1 MAEQLRQLINSGEYK
16 AGDRIP
22 SERDLAS
29 RLGVGRPAVREAL
42 RELKAQ
48 GLLVA
53 GRGAQGT
60 NVAQLPS
67 PSFAAPLAPLLG
79 AGAERMGEL
88 MEIRSAVEIE
98 AAGLAARRATIEDLH
113 SLSILAA
120 GPGKPLSADDDVAFH
135 AAIAQATHNPL
146 FERVIREPVDLLHDH
161 MAAILN
167 AYYSEPGGGIA
178 LQQQH
183 EAIRRAIRAGDEHKA
198 RQAMRQHLDY
208 VARGLAQLAGT
219 GRMMRLV
226 FIDLDGT
233 LVSGP
238 RHISERVKRTIANVR
253 EGGVEV
259 VLVSSRPPRAMRP
272 FYQQLGLMTPMIACD
287 GALLWNVQ
295 AGAGSSR
302 VSLPST
308 LAAEIVAAG
317 RDLGGIANVESD
329 DEWFTDRLGDLVRD
343 GILNYE
349 VSEPNEVGHIDEVIK
364 AGEPIDKVFIDLR
377 DLDDQTERLGASS
390 LSGTPSRAG
399 RTSTRT
405 SPAILDFTSVDA
417 SKAAMAQ
424 QLARLMQIPAEQVM
438 AIGDHDSDA
447 ALLQWAGVGVA
458 MGNATPAAKAAA
470 DVITSSNLRD
480 GVAEALEQWVLGRR
494 GERPGERPQPGARWE
509 TDRASGR
516 LRAPSGPSRG
526 TRQQDRPER
535 HAQERGVEHASE
547 EKRPHAEP
555 TLGEAQPAVED
566 GPREQRDAR
575 PPRPRATRRC
585 CTDASR

>member
-1 MAEQLRQLINSGEYK
+1 MARHTSSDGQDGDKQRASLLKPVAPKTITDQVAEQLRQLINTGEYK

-22 SERDLAS
+22 SERELAS

-48 GLLVA
+48 GLLIA
-53 GRGAQGT
+53 GRGPQGT
-60 NVAQLPS
+60 NVAHLPS
-67 PSFAAPLAPLLG
+67 PSFAAPLSPLLG
-79 AGAERMGEL
+79 AGAERMAEL

-113 SLSILAA
+113 RLSILAV
-120 GPGKPLSADDDVAFH
+120 GPGKLLSPDDDAAFH
-135 AAIAQATHNPL
+135 AAIAQATHNAL

-178 LQQQH
+178 LHQQH
-183 EAIRRAIRAGDEHKA
+183 EAVRRAIRAGDEQKA

-219 GRMMRLV
+219 GRVMRLV

-238 RHISERVKRTIANVR
+238 RHVSERVKRTIANVR

-295 AGAGSSR
+295 AGAGSAR
-302 VSLPST
+302 VSLSPA

-317 RDLGGIANVESD
+317 RDVGGVANVESD
-329 DEWFTDRLGDLVRD
+329 DEWFTDRLGDLMRD

-349 VSEPNEVGHIDEVIK
+349 VSEPNEVGRIDEVIK

-377 DLDDQTERLGASS
+377 DLGDQTGPSAQLALQRTF
-390 LSGTPSRAG
+390 SGRANMHENVPG
-399 RTSTRT
+399 
-405 SPAILDFTSVDA
+405 ILDFTSIDA

-424 QLARLMQIPAEQVM
+424 QLARQMQIPAEQVM

-458 MGNATPAAKAAA
+458 MGNATPAAKEAA

-480 GVAEALEQWVLGRR
+480 GVAEALDQWVLGRR
-494 GERPGERPQPGARWE
+494 GAPASVPNPGMVG
-509 TDRASGR
+509 D
-516 LRAPSGPSRG
+516 
-526 TRQQDRPER
+526 
-535 HAQERGVEHASE
+535 
-547 EKRPHAEP
+547 
-555 TLGEAQPAVED
+555 
-566 GPREQRDAR
+566 
-575 PPRPRATRRC
+575 
-585 CTDASR
+585 

>member
-1 MAEQLRQLINSGEYK
+1 MTGDACSDKHDGDTEREPLLKPVVPRTITDQVAEQLRQLINSGEYK

-22 SERDLAS
+22 SERDLAT

-48 GLLVA
+48 GLLVV

-60 NVAQLPS
+60 KVANLPS
-67 PSFAAPLAPLLG
+67 PSFTAPLSPLLG
-79 AGAERMGEL
+79 AGAERMAEL

-98 AAGLAARRATIEDLH
+98 AAGLAARRATVEDLH
-113 SLSILAA
+113 RLSILAA
-120 GPGKPLSADDDVAFH
+120 GPSKLLSSDDDAAFH

-146 FERVIREPVDLLHDH
+146 FERVIREPVALLHDH
-161 MAAILN
+161 MEAILS
-167 AYYSEPGGGIA
+167 AYYAEPGGGIA
-178 LQQQH
+178 LHQQH
-183 EAIRRAIRAGDEHKA
+183 EAVRRAIRAGDEQKA
-198 RQAMRQHLDY
+198 RGAMRRHLDY
-208 VARGLAQLAGT
+208 VARGLAQLAGM

-226 FIDLDGT
+226 FIDLNGT

-238 RHISERVKRTIANVR
+238 RHISERVKRTIGNVR

-272 FYQQLGLMTPMIACD
+272 FFQQLGLKTPMIACD

-302 VSLPST
+302 VSLPAA
-308 LAAEIVAAG
+308 LAAEIVTAG
-317 RDLGGIANVESD
+317 RDLGAVANVESD
-329 DEWFTDRLGDLVRD
+329 DEWFTDRPVDLVRD

-349 VSEPNEVGHIDEVIK
+349 VSEPHEVGRIDEVIR

-377 DLDDQTERLGASS
+377 DLGDQGGAVAQ
-390 LSGTPSRAG
+390 LTLQRTFVGRANMYENVPG
-399 RTSTRT
+399 V
-405 SPAILDFTSVDA
+405 LDFTSTDA

-458 MGNATPAAKAAA
+458 MGNASPGAKAAA
-470 DVITSSNLRD
+470 DAITSSNLRD

-494 GERPGERPQPGARWE
+494 GAQVSVPNPGLAG
-509 TDRASGR
+509 D
-516 LRAPSGPSRG
+516 
-526 TRQQDRPER
+526 
-535 HAQERGVEHASE
+535 
-547 EKRPHAEP
+547 
-555 TLGEAQPAVED
+555 
-566 GPREQRDAR
+566 
-575 PPRPRATRRC
+575 
-585 CTDASR
+585 

>member
-1 MAEQLRQLINSGEYK
+1 MPHDSSSDRRSASRQREALLKPVVPKTITDQVAEQLRQLINSGEYK
-16 AGDRIP
+16 AGDRLL
-22 SERDLAS
+22 SERDLAT

-48 GLLVA
+48 GLLVV

-60 NVAQLPS
+60 FVAQLPS
-67 PSFAAPLAPLLG
+67 PSFSAPLAPLIG
-79 AGAERMGEL
+79 AGAERMTEL
-88 MEIRSAVEIE
+88 MEVRSAVEIE

-113 SLSILAA
+113 RLSILAA
-120 GPGKPLSADDDVAFH
+120 GPGKLLSPDDDVAFH

-146 FERVIREPVDLLHDH
+146 FERIIREPVDLLHDH
-161 MAAILN
+161 MEAILN
-167 AYYSEPGGGIA
+167 AYYAEPGGGIA

-198 RQAMRQHLDY
+198 RQAMRQHIDY

-226 FIDLDGT
+226 FIDLNGT

-238 RHISERVKRTIANVR
+238 RHISERVKRTIATVR

-259 VLVSSRPPRAMRP
+259 VLVSSRPPRAVRP
-272 FYQQLGLMTPMIACD
+272 FYQQLGLMTPVIACD

-295 AGAGSSR
+295 AQAGLSR
-302 VSLPST
+302 VSLPPG
-308 LAAEIVAAG
+308 LAAEIVTAG
-317 RDLGGIANVESD
+317 RDLGAVANIESD

-349 VSEPNEVGHIDEVIK
+349 VSEPHEVGRVDEVIK

-377 DLDDQTERLGASS
+377 DLGDELGPAAGLSLERTF
-390 LSGTPSRAG
+390 SGRANVYENAPG
-399 RTSTRT
+399 
-405 SPAILDFTSVDA
+405 ILDFTSIDA

-424 QLARLMQIPAEQVM
+424 QLARQMQIPAEQVM
-438 AIGDHDSDA
+438 AIGDHDSDV

-458 MGNATPAAKAAA
+458 MGNASPAAKAAA

-494 GERPGERPQPGARWE
+494 GAAVSVPNPGLVG
-509 TDRASGR
+509 D
-516 LRAPSGPSRG
+516 
-526 TRQQDRPER
+526 
-535 HAQERGVEHASE
+535 
-547 EKRPHAEP
+547 
-555 TLGEAQPAVED
+555 
-566 GPREQRDAR
+566 
-575 PPRPRATRRC
+575 
-585 CTDASR
+585 